1 MTPPIVSRADWGARD
16 PVRPLTPYGPNGL
29 GLTLHWEGPPLGAYA
44 ASDATGILRAIQ
56 LAHQNN
62 TSENYADIAYNWVI
76 DRFGIIYEARGFAR
90 SGANG
95 GSLANSSD
103 YAVCF
108 MMGQGDPFPDVCK
121 QSFIQLRAWL
131 MSQGVSNGVS
141 AHHDWVA
148 TACPGP
154 EITAFA
160 RQLDGQ
166 SDVIPEVVPDMVESD
181 FQRLNQLMAGHTD
194 DLAGALGKQ
203 LGQVAQLLQQTN
215 AKLDQLVSAKGTVN
229 VPPSL
234 TYVLK
239 Q

>member
-1 MTPPIVSRADWGARD
+1 M
-16 PVRPLTPYGPNGL
+16 
-29 GLTLHWEGPPLGAYA
+29 
-44 ASDATGILRAIQ
+44 LRAIQ

-62 TSENYADIAYNWVI
+62 TQENYADIAYNWVI
-76 DRFGIIYEARGFAR
+76 DRFGVIYEARGFAR

-95 GSLANSSD
+95 GTLANSSD

-108 MMGQGDPFPDVCK
+108 MMGEGDPFPDVCK
-121 QSFIQLRAWL
+121 RSFIQLRAWL
-131 MSQGVSNGVS
+131 MGLGVSAGVS

-154 EITAFA
+154 DITAFA

-166 SDVIPEVVPDMVESD
+166 TDVPDTEVPDMVESD
-181 FQRLNQLMAGHTD
+181 FQRLNGLMAGHTD

-203 LGQVAQLLQQTN
+203 LGQLIGIQQQIN
-215 AKLDQLVSAKGTVN
+215 NKLDQLLAGKGNVS